1 MDRERILMSLR
12 TRSPKVLLLLA
23 FVIAAGILAE
33 ARIDVRVAYDKTFD
47 FKSVKTWGW
56 RTGEKGDIMMAR
68 TQKDDPE
75 AMRKRA
81 EPIIVDA
88 VNTEMAKL
96 KLQSADTDPN
106 LTLNYYLL
114 LTTGTSAQVI
124 GQFLPATL
132 EWGLPPFDAATQSLK
147 LMNHGSLVLDLSAK
161 GKIVWRAVADAKV
174 EVYAS
179 EKDREQKLRYAI
191 RDLLKKYPKK

>member
-1 MDRERILMSLR
+1 
-12 TRSPKVLLLLA
+12 
-23 FVIAAGILAE
+23 
-33 ARIDVRVAYDKTFD
+33 
-47 FKSVKTWGW
+47 VKTWAW
-56 RTGEKGDIMMAR
+56 RAGEKGDIMMNR
-68 TQKDDPE
+68 TMKDDPD

-88 VNTEMAKL
+88 VSIEMAKL
-96 KLQSADTDPN
+96 KLQPAAADPN

-147 LMNHGSLVLDLSAK
+147 LMNHGSLVFDLQSK

-179 EKDREQKLRYAI
+179 DKDREQKLRYAI
-191 RDLLKKYPKK
+191 RDLLKKYPKS